1 MSLTVLIL
9 TYNEEAHIE
18 KCIKSA
24 AKVADEIVVIDS
36 GSKDRTTEIAKNM
49 GAKVVVRAMTDG
61 FAGQRNFALMQTN
74 AAWIFFLDAD
84 ERISDDLA
92 GEIKKAVAKNDQA
105 AYKMPRRSYVFG
117 EWVKYGGWYPDY
129 CLRLMPRTSTKWEGL
144 AHERPITNLP
154 IRTLGGD
161 IDHYT
166 YSDWSRNITKIN
178 SYTTLMAEKMY
189 HSGKRASTLDIVIHP
204 LWAFVRMYI
213 FKRGLL
219 DGRLGFIMAAIHSFY
234 TMMKYVKLFYLQQGK
249 DWNRIE

>member
-1 MSLTVLIL
+1 MSLAVLIL
-9 TYNEEAHIE
+9 TFNEEANIE

-24 AKVADEIVVIDS
+24 ARVADKIVVIDS
-36 GSKDRTTEIAKNM
+36 GSSDRTREIAEEL
-49 GAKVVVRAMTDG
+49 GVKVVVRPMTDG
-61 FAGQRNFALMQTN
+61 FAGQRNFALTQTD
-74 AAWIFFLDAD
+74 AAWVFFLDAD

-92 GEIKKAVAKNDQA
+92 DEIKKAVAKNDQV

-144 AHERPITNLP
+144 AHERPITDLTIRNLC
-154 IRTLGGD
+154 GN

-189 HSGKRASTLDIVIHP
+189 QSGKRASTLDIVVHP
-204 LWAFVRMYI
+204 FWAFVRMYLL
-213 FKRGLL
+213 KRGLL
-219 DGRLGFIMAAIHSFY
+219 DGRLGFIMAVIHSFY

-249 DWNRIE
+249 NWNDFK